1 MGVVSSATYNNYS
14 SSKATASAVAVPVVT
29 PAATTQAQAS
39 LQSFSKTNPA
49 FAGVSAQKVARTVT
63 GGALGGNQRI
73 VRGYIRRTDDGDRRD
88 PTAGFRLNFM
98 YNPETIQR
106 QFISYLDQNALDPFN
121 TVHGSGNIT
130 APPGILDFSFELF
143 FDRQLEV
150 ARDEKHPGI
159 KVDYDYFDLVVRGVI
174 PGAVINSVPDNG
186 VMMVNPRNI
195 TVVFGPE
202 LQVTGKPYNA
212 SVSFDKFSHKMTA
225 TRCRILL
232 QMKVLHIGP
241 RPLSYTYRTERDQQ
255 TYAATVPYD
264 NKVEVNVTY
273 GGDVDSFNAKQGDFD
288 GLGLDLGGW
297 STDGDS
303 TDSGSGGGGGSQPAQ
318 GGGGSGSTTGGGGA
332 AWNGP
337 VDVERILA
345 RIRNKESGGN
355 YTAQNAYST
364 ASGAYQFTD
373 PTWGRY
379 GGYAKARL
387 APASVQDEKA
397 RANVNYF
404 LNKYNNILESVP
416 ASWYVGNY
424 RGHGNLNYMPPG
436 RGNRETVQQY
446 VDEWLAGY

>member
-1 MGVVSSATYNNYS
+1 MAVKS
-14 SSKATASAVAVPVVT
+14 SSVYNTFTSTRATTPSIEVPVVT
-29 PAATTQAQAS
+29 HVGTSQGQAS
-39 LQSFSKTNPA
+39 LQGFPKANPA
-49 FAGVSAQKVARTVT
+49 FAGVSGQKVARTVA
-63 GGALGGNQRI
+63 GSDSGGNQRI

-98 YNPETIQR
+98 FNPETVQR

-150 ARDEKHPGI
+150 ARDENHPGI

-195 TVVFGPE
+195 TVVFGPD

-212 SVSFDKFSHKMTA
+212 SVSFDKFSHKMTT

-232 QMKVLHIGP
+232 QMKVLQIGP
-241 RPLSYTYRTERDQQ
+241 RPLSYTYRTEKDQQ

-264 NKVEVNVTY
+264 NKVQVNVSYTD
-273 GGDVDSFNAKQGDFD
+273 DVDKFKAGKGDFD
-288 GLGLDLGGW
+288 NLGLDLGGW

-303 TDSGSGGGGGSQPAQ
+303 GDSGDTSSPSNIGGTPSGE
-318 GGGGSGSTTGGGGA
+318 GA

-337 VDVERILA
+337 VDVDRILA
-345 RIRNKESGGN
+345 RIRSKESGGN
-355 YTAQNAYST
+355 YTAQNKYST

-373 PTWGRY
+373 GTWGRY

-387 APASVQDEKA
+387 DVK
-397 RANVNYF
+397 YF
-404 LNKYNNILESVP
+404 LGRYNNILESVP

-424 RGHGNLNYMPPG
+424 RGHGNLNYRPPG
-436 RGNRETVQQY
+436 KGNPETVQQY
-446 VDEWLAGY
+446 VDKWLAGY